1 MEVALMSAARK
12 NKQMTKRL
20 PLVGG
25 LFQRLFFHHVVLVTV
40 PIIVL
45 GIVLIGIA
53 RGAILKTVNQD
64 NLEIAD
70 RAEAHILEYINGIVR
85 QLELAAFEVARY
97 QLDEFSIDKFLNE
110 AMGEQVL
117 EEFQYLYAVDTTGA
131 VIATTVLGSNDLPPE
146 GISAVDAVLS
156 GSILATQSVP
166 VESQEQTPTVI
177 MAVPMKIVGEITGVL
192 VAEVD
197 AGGIWTA
204 VDEITIGEQGIAFLV
219 NEDALVIA
227 HKDKSIVIR
236 QSNYSG
242 LESVRNALLGNDG
255 MVDIELADPDNPAA
269 EPMMAA
275 YTPIQ
280 TAGLRWG
287 LVIHRPVAEVRTY
300 TMQMQLQI
308 AVLTLVGIALAL
320 ISTMVYT
327 RRLVRPIGALV
338 EGTNRLSE
346 GDLQYKIP
354 VAGHDELGTLATEF
368 NLMAERLAQIQQ
380 RLRRGDHLDTIASFS
395 SVVAHEIRNPLNAM
409 QINLHLLRERV
420 DSSEL
425 EYLDVISA
433 EIHRLENLVREF
445 QNISRP
451 PALNPQ
457 QTDINDL
464 MEDIISLQKGT
475 AAAQNVDLTVEYDRG
490 IPSISVDQNRIT
502 QAALNVILNALQA
515 MPNGGHLSIKTHR
528 EEELSGV
535 VTIVFSDD
543 GEGIPEEDLPHVF
556 DFYFTSRDSG
566 SGLGLS
572 IAHRIVFE
580 HGGQINIDSSSN
592 RGTTVRITLPS
603 EPPVDISSPVQEY

>member
-1 MEVALMSAARK
+1 MEMALMAAARIQ
-12 NKQMTKRL
+12 NQPTQRL

-64 NLEIAD
+64 NLEIAY

-97 QLDEFSIDKFLNE
+97 QLYEFSIDRFLNE
-110 AMGEQVL
+110 AMGEEVL

-131 VIATTVLGSNDLPPE
+131 VIATTVLGSDELPPE
-146 GISAVDAVLS
+146 GLLAIDAVLS

-166 VESQEQTPTVI
+166 VESPDQTPTVV
-177 MAVPMKIVGEITGVL
+177 MAVPFKVVGEITGAL

-197 AGGIWTA
+197 ARGIWTA
-204 VDEITIGEQGIAFLV
+204 VDDITVGEEGTAFLV

-227 HKDKSIVIR
+227 HKDKSVVIG
-236 QSNYSG
+236 QTNYSR
-242 LESVRNALLGNDG
+242 LESVQEALRGEDG
-255 MVDIELADPDNPAA
+255 MVDSELTDPDNPAA
-269 EPMMAA
+269 KPMMAA
-275 YTPIQ
+275 YTPIR

-287 LVIHRPVAEVRTY
+287 LVIHRPVAEVRAY

-338 EGTNRLSE
+338 EGANRLSE

-354 VAGHDELGTLATEF
+354 VVGHDELGTLATEF

-380 RLRRGDHLDTIASFS
+380 RLKRVEHLDTIASFS

-409 QINLHLLRERV
+409 QINMHLLRERI
-420 DSSEL
+420 DSEEL
-425 EYLDVISA
+425 EYLDVISG

-445 QNISRP
+445 QTISRP
-451 PALNPQ
+451 PALNLQ
-457 QTDINDL
+457 KTDINDL
-464 MEDIISLQKGT
+464 LADIVSLQKGT
-475 AAAQNVDLTVEYDRG
+475 AAAQNVELTVEYDRE
-490 IPSISVDQNRIT
+490 IPPISVDQNRIT

-515 MPNGGHLSIKTHR
+515 MPNGGYLSIKTHR
-528 EEELSGV
+528 EEELSGD
-535 VTIVFSDD
+535 VTIEFTDD
-543 GEGIPEEDLPHVF
+543 GEGIPEEDLAHVF

-580 HGGQINIDSSSN
+580 HGGQINIDSSN
-592 RGTTVRITLPS
+592 DRGTTVRITLLS
-603 EPPVDISSPVQEY
+603 EPPMDISSSAQEY

>member
-1 MEVALMSAARK
+1 MEMAMMTAARIQ
-12 NKQMTKRL
+12 NQPTQRL

-64 NLEIAD
+64 NLEIAA
-70 RAEAHILEYINGIVR
+70 RAEAHILEYMNGIVR
-85 QLELAAFEVARY
+85 QLKLAAFEVERY
-97 QLDEFSIDKFLNE
+97 QLDEFSIDRFLNE
-110 AMGEQVL
+110 AMGEEVL

-131 VIATTVLGSNDLPPE
+131 VIATTVLGSDELPPE
-146 GISAVDAVLS
+146 GISAIDAVLS
-156 GSILATQSVP
+156 GSILATRSVP
-166 VESQEQTPTVI
+166 IESQDQTPAVI
-177 MAVPMKIVGEITGVL
+177 MAVPLENFGEITGVL

-197 AGGIWTA
+197 ARGIWTA
-204 VDEITIGEQGIAFLV
+204 VDEITVGERGSAFLV

-227 HKDKSIVIR
+227 HKDKSIVMR
-236 QSNYSG
+236 RSNYSR
-242 LESVRNALLGNDG
+242 LESVRNALMGIDG
-255 MVDIELADPDNPAA
+255 MVDAELADPDNPAA
-269 EPMMAA
+269 ESMMAA
-275 YTPIQ
+275 YAPVQ
-280 TAGLRWG
+280 TAGLKWG

-380 RLRRGDHLDTIASFS
+380 RLRRVEHLDTIASFA

-420 DSSEL
+420 DSREL
-425 EYLDVISA
+425 EYLDVISG

-445 QNISRP
+445 QTISRP

-457 QTDINDL
+457 KTDINDL
-464 MEDIISLQKGT
+464 LADIVSLQKGT
-475 AAAQNVDLTVEYDRG
+475 AAAQNVKLTVEYDRE
-490 IPSISVDQNRIT
+490 IPPISVDQNRIT
-502 QAALNVILNALQA
+502 QAVLNVILNALQA
-515 MPNGGHLSIKTHR
+515 MPKGGHLSIKTRR
-528 EEELSGV
+528 EEELSGD
-535 VTIVFSDD
+535 VTIEVSDD

-556 DFYFTSRDSG
+556 DFYFTSHDSG

-580 HGGQINIDSSSN
+580 HGGQINIDSSSD
-592 RGTTVRITLPS
+592 RGTTVRITLLS

>member
-1 MEVALMSAARK
+1 MEVALMTAARIQ
-12 NKQMTKRL
+12 NQPTQRL

-45 GIVLIGIA
+45 GIVLVGIA
-53 RGAILKTVNQD
+53 RGAILNTVNKD

-85 QLELAAFEVARY
+85 QLKLAAFEVARY
-97 QLDEFSIDKFLNE
+97 ELDEFAIDKFLNE
-110 AMGEQVL
+110 AMGEEVL
-117 EEFQYLYAVDTTGA
+117 EEFQYLYAIDTTGA
-131 VIATTVLGSNDLPPE
+131 VIATTVLGSDELPPE
-146 GISAVDAVLS
+146 GISAIDAVLS
-156 GSILATQSVP
+156 GSILATQSVS
-166 VESQEQTPTVI
+166 VESQDQTPTVI
-177 MAVPMKIVGEITGVL
+177 MAVPLKSFGEITGVL
-192 VAEVD
+192 IAQVGAR
-197 AGGIWTA
+197 GIWTA
-204 VDEITIGEQGIAFLV
+204 VDEITVGEAGSAFLV

-227 HKDKSIVIR
+227 HQDKSIVIK
-236 QSNYSG
+236 QSNFSG
-242 LESVRNALLGNDG
+242 LESVRKALMGDEG
-255 MVDIELADPDNPAA
+255 MLDVEPADPDDPTA

-275 YTPIQ
+275 YTPIR

-287 LVIHRPVAEVRTY
+287 LVIHRPVAEVKIY
-300 TMQMQLQI
+300 TIQMQLQI
-308 AVLTLVGIALAL
+308 AVLTLIGIALAL

-338 EGTNRLSE
+338 EGANRLSE

-380 RLRRGDHLDTIASFS
+380 RLKRVEHLDTIASFS

-409 QINLHLLRERV
+409 QINIHLLRERI
-420 DSSEL
+420 DSEEL

-445 QNISRP
+445 QTISRP

-457 QTDINDL
+457 KTDINDL
-464 MEDIISLQKGT
+464 LADIVSLQKGT
-475 AAAQNVDLTVEYDRG
+475 AAAQNVELTVEYDRE
-490 IPSISVDQNRIT
+490 ISPISVDQDRIT

-515 MPNGGHLSIKTHR
+515 MPNGGRLSIKTRR
-528 EEELSGV
+528 EEELSGD
-535 VTIVFSDD
+535 VTIEFSDD
-543 GEGIPEEDLPHVF
+543 GEGISEEDLPHVF

-580 HGGQINIDSSSN
+580 HGGQINIDSGN
-592 RGTTVRITLPS
+592 DRGTTVRITLPT
-603 EPPVDISSPVQEY
+603 EPPIDISSPAQEN